1 LTNQA
6 ETSGLLTNRLKFL
19 KRHLSNLQC
28 LHCNGKL
35 HANYDERIECFQCKS
50 YYPIING
57 VPVIINEE
65 KSIFSFAD
73 FQNHKNLFFD
83 ISLQGNLKA
92 KISSLLP
99 ALSFNKISRQN
110 FDLLLDKLKGKKAK
124 ASVLILGGSIEGQ
137 GISKFINSPS
147 LDIIESDVSFGP
159 KTQIILDAHDI
170 PFQAETFDCVIAQAV
185 LEHVVDPQQCVSEIY
200 RVLKPGGF
208 VYSEIPF
215 MQQVHGG
222 AYDFTRYTLS
232 GHRRLFRKFEQ
243 LKAGAVAGP
252 GTALGWSYMY
262 FLFSLFAYTDSLKL
276 FLKFFARITG
286 FWLKYFDY
294 FTINSKRSID
304 GASVTFFIGSKSNET
319 LSDRQL
325 IKYY

>member
-1 LTNQA
+1 MTNQA
-6 ETSGLLTNRLKFL
+6 ETSGLLTNRLQFL
-19 KRHLSNLQC
+19 KRHLSHLKC
-28 LHCNGKL
+28 LHCDSEL
-35 HANYDERIECFQCKS
+35 HINYEERIECFQCKAC
-50 YYPIING
+50 YPIING

-65 KSIFSFAD
+65 KSIFSFSD
-73 FQNHKNLFFD
+73 FQDYKNLFFD
-83 ISLQGNLKA
+83 ISSQGNLKA

-99 ALSFNKISRQN
+99 ALSFNKVSRQN
-110 FDLLLDKLKGKKAK
+110 FDLLLNIFKGKSEK

-137 GISKFINSPS
+137 GISRFIKSPL

-159 KTQIILDAHDI
+159 KTQIILDAHNI
-170 PFQAETFDCVIAQAV
+170 PFQEETFDCVIAQAV

-200 RVLKPGGF
+200 RVLKPGGI

-222 AYDFTRYTLS
+222 VYDFTRYTLS
-232 GHRRLFRKFEQ
+232 GHRRLFRRFEQ
-243 LKAGAVAGP
+243 IQAGALAGP

-262 FLFSLFAYTDSLKL
+262 FLFSLFGYTDSLKL

-294 FTINSKRSID
+294 LTIKNRRSID
-304 GASVTFFIGSKSNET
+304 GASVTFFIGSKSTET